1 MAIRS
6 RNRISTE
13 FSTSTMSDLVFLL
26 LIFFMITSTLISP
39 NALKLLLPRSNNQ
52 VQANKPIT
60 TISITA
66 DLQFYVETQNVGIEN
81 LESVL
86 QQKLGQVT
94 NPDEAPTISL
104 HADRTVPIEEVV
116 KVMNIAKNNKYKLI
130 LATQPQ

>member
-6 RNRISTE
+6 RNKVNTE

-39 NALKLLLPRSNNQ
+39 NALKLLLPRSNSQ

-66 DLQFYVETQNVGIEN
+66 DLQFYVETELVGIEN

-86 QQKLGQVT
+86 QQKLGTVT

>member
-86 QQKLGQVT
+86 QQKLGPVT

>member
-6 RNRISTE
+6 RNKISTE

-52 VQANKPIT
+52 VQATKPIT

-66 DLQFYVETQNVGIEN
+66 DLQYFVETENVVLEN
-81 LESVL
+81 IESVL
-86 QQKLGQVT
+86 QQKLGIVT
-94 NPDEAPTISL
+94 DPENAPTISL
-104 HADRTVPIEEVV
+104 HADRSVPIEYVV
-116 KVMNIAKNNKYKLI
+116 EIMNIAKNNKYKLI
-130 LATQPQ
+130 LATQPK

>member
-13 FSTSTMSDLVFLL
+13 FSSSTMSDLVFLL

-81 LESVL
+81 LEAVL

-104 HADRTVPIEEVV
+104 HVDRTVPIEEVV

-130 LATQPQ
+130 LATQPE